1 MERKSIKIEEF
12 SKHLF
17 WDTDRGLLD
26 FEKNRS
32 YIIKQV
38 LEYGMKEDWEKIKDY
53 YGIEKIGETAKMF
66 RELEPKA
73 LSFISLLSGIA
84 KEKFRCYTTLKSM
97 FREILTE
104 NQIRFLPLIESFA

>member
-1 MERKSIKIEEF
+1 MKDKRINISGF

-38 LEYGMKEDWEKIKDY
+38 LEYGLLKDWKMLKEY
-53 YGIEKIGETAKMF
+53 YGIDKIAETAVTF

-73 LSFISLLSGIA
+73 LSFISLLSEIS
-84 KEKFRCYTTLKSM
+84 KEKFRCYTTQQSVPRHWN
-97 FREILTE
+97 F
-104 NQIRFLPLIESFA
+104 